1 MGQSKLVDEIVN
13 LSDSST
19 WEGAKREWTLDQV
32 YIAEEPDTCL
42 CGKYPIK
49 EVCILRNENNANIA
63 TVGNCCVKKFIG
75 LPSDKIFQAIKRIIE
90 DETKSLNRETL
101 VYAKEKI
108 WVTDWEYRFYYD
120 IMKKRSLSEKQ
131 WKLKLRINE
140 KILKRIYIN
149 IAIGKQNTA

>member
-1 MGQSKLVDEIVN
+1 MGKSKLVDEIIN

-19 WEGAKREWTLDQV
+19 WEEAKREWRLDQV
-32 YIAEEPDTCL
+32 LIAIEPDTCI

-49 EVCILRNENNANIA
+49 EVCILRNKNNANTA

-75 LPSDKIFQAIKRIIE
+75 LPSDKIFQAIKRVME
-90 DETKSLNRETL
+90 DNYKSLNWEALR
-101 VYAKEKI
+101 YAKEKSWI
-108 WVTDWEYRFYYD
+108 SAWEYRFYYD

-140 KILKRIYIN
+140 KIIKRIYI
-149 IAIGKQNTA
+149 